1 MEREHLSELLQVSPE
16 SLTPNNLYDKEIIP
30 IRSAVNGVV
39 IARNVTVGQVV
50 PTGFE
55 AFVVSDLSTVWVM
68 AAVNER
74 DLSLV
79 HIGATASVTIQGNP
93 DEPFSGRVAMVGDT
107 LDPQT
112 RTVPVRIVVPN
123 PGTRLRPG
131 MFASAQI
138 AGVQTRSAVFV
149 PQDALQDING
159 MTVVFVTNDG
169 TSFRA
174 QTVTVGTSS
183 EGKTEIVNGLRRG
196 DQVVAG
202 GAFMVKSAM
211 LKGTMGEG

>member
-1 MEREHLSELLQVSPE
+1 
-16 SLTPNNLYDKEIIP
+16 
-30 IRSAVNGVV
+30 
-39 IARNVTVGQVV
+39 
-50 PTGFE
+50 
-55 AFVVSDLSTVWVM
+55 M

-112 RTVPVRIVVPN
+112 RTVPVRVVVPN

-131 MFASAQI
+131 MFATAQI
-138 AGVQTRSAVFV
+138 AGAQTKSAVFV
-149 PQDALQDING
+149 SQDALQDING